1 MRIMSFFLTTRQFR
15 ERTKT
20 VTRRLGWK
28 NLKPGEIVM
37 GVVKCQGLG
46 KGGKVERLGPI
57 RIVDVRQERLD
68 SITPEDVIKEGFHH
82 MQPFQFVNLF
92 MQTHESVTPET
103 TITRIEFEYV
113 EDDTLRPINA
123 YMRGG

>member
-1 MRIMSFFLTTRQFR
+1 MMSFFLTTRQFR

-20 VTRRLGWK
+20 VTRRMGWG

-57 RIVDVRQERLD
+57 RIVNVCQTRLD
-68 SITPEDVIKEGFHH
+68 RITQEDCTREGFPHLS
-82 MQPFQFVNLF
+82 PRQFVSLF
-92 MQTHESVTPET
+92 MSSHKGCAPDTFV
-103 TITRIEFEYV
+103 TRIEFEYV
-113 EDDTLRPINA
+113 EEPA
-123 YMRGG
+123 P